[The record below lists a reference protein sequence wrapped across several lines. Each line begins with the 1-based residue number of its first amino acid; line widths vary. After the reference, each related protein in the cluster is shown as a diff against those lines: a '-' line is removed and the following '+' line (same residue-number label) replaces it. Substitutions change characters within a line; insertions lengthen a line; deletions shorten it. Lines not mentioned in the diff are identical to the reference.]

1 MDEARIQKLL
11 GRLQWLARK
20 NRDDFASDPVLLARF
35 GSNLSEGRH
44 EYVLDPDVPECG
56 QPDCWNTYRELLAR
70 DRNRMRIRLDC
81 EDASAALAGALSL
94 RGKPALMGLRPGKK
108 ISHAVAGLRDEDGT
122 ILLDPAVWAGMKPLS
137 DEQYRETRWIEV

>member
-1 MDEARIQKLL
+1 LDEARIQKLL
-11 GRLQWLARK
+11 GRLQYLARR
-20 NRDDFASDPVLLARF
+20 NRDEFQADTVLLARF
-35 GSNLSEGRH
+35 SDNLSTGRH
-44 EYVLDPDVPECG
+44 EYKLDPDVPECG

-70 DRNRMRIRLDC
+70 DRDRLRIRLDC
-81 EDASAALAGALSL
+81 EDASAALAGALAL

-108 ISHAVAGLRDEDGT
+108 ISHAVAGLRDADGT